1 MTHALALGPAAVEL
15 DVEEEEVR
23 VVLEEAVD
31 DEAGEELEALV
42 EVEELALLEVV
53 GPSGESEPHPT
64 RARTAKPAAARVR

>member
-15 DVEEEEVR
+15 DVEEEVR